1 MRWTRTHI
9 FRFDKP
15 KSFEIDKSASTEDD
29 DVFEE
34 EESPSIPLKDLFL
47 LQLPDEQN
55 FLVFYSNGRK
65 AISKTSNG
73 YIALFDN
80 VSSIVWVGFG
90 CGSGSEIG
98 RSLGQSGQKITLEF

>member
-1 MRWTRTHI
+1 MFI
-9 FRFDKP
+9 LQY
-15 KSFEIDKSASTEDD
+15 
-29 DVFEE
+29 VFEE

-80 VSSIVWVGFG
+80 VSSSVRVGFG

-98 RSLGQSGQKITLEF
+98 RSLGQSGQKIKLEF